1 MTEQGMP
8 MMIGSNPKVVKATET
23 AKTLAKSNVPILIVG
38 EAGTGKKQLCH
49 YIANSSS
56 RAGMPFQ
63 VVDCAR
69 EINDVQNDILGHR
82 DHEGKFHKGVLER
95 ANGGVV
101 VLANIDALDES
112 FQKKLFTILSE
123 LSDFDIDVRLM
134 ATTSKNLSKYV
145 GAGRF
150 HRGLYTFFSS
160 SQINLPPLRER
171 KEDIPLLT
179 SYFADKYSQE
189 INSVPVQVE
198 NNVIDKLSSNYWT
211 HNVKELELLLQ
222 NSIRNCSNG
231 ILDLSALEA
240 GERKNDASGVDTDE
254 DGLKLMTLR
263 DAEKML
269 IKKAL
274 IHTSEN
280 RTQAARILGVSIRTL
295 RNKIN
300 EYRVEGTSYFVNL
313 R

>member
-1 MTEQGMP
+1 MTEQGVP
-8 MMIGSNPKVVKATET
+8 MLIGTNPKVIKAVET
-23 AKTLAKSNVPILIVG
+23 AKVLAKSNVPVLVVG
-38 EAGTGKKQLCH
+38 ESGTGKKNLCQF
-49 YIANSSS
+49 ISSSSS
-56 RAGMPFQ
+56 RGDRPFY

-69 EINDVQNDILGHR
+69 EISDVQNDILGHR

-101 VLANIDALDES
+101 VFANIDALDES
-112 FQKKLFTILSE
+112 FQKKLFTILNE
-123 LSDFDIDVRLM
+123 LSDYEIDIRLM
-134 ATTSKNLSKYV
+134 ATTCKNLSKYV

-150 HRGLYTFFSS
+150 YRGLYTFFSA
-160 SQINLPPLRER
+160 SQVNLPPLRER
-171 KEDIPLLT
+171 KEDIPALT
-179 SYFADKYSQE
+179 SFFADKYSNDFQIGMVQIE
-189 INSVPVQVE
+189 QPVLE
-198 NNVIDKLSSNYWT
+198 KLCSNYWT
-211 HNVKELELLLQ
+211 HNVRELESLLE
-222 NSIRNCSNG
+222 NAIRNCQEG
-231 ILDLSALEA
+231 ILNVTALEA
-240 GERKNDASGVDTDE
+240 GERKNDARGIDADE
-254 DGLKLMTLR
+254 DGFKLMTLR

>member
-1 MTEQGMP
+1 MTEQVVP
-8 MMIGSNPKVVKATET
+8 MVVGTNPKVLKAIET
-23 AKTLAKSNVPILIVG
+23 AKTLSNSKVPVLVVG
-38 EAGTGKKQLCH
+38 ESGSGKKNLCK
-49 YIANSSS
+49 YIAFLSPRSDK
-56 RAGMPFQ
+56 PFL

-69 EINDVQNDILGHR
+69 EISDVQNDILGHR
-82 DHEGKFHKGVLER
+82 DHEGKFHKGVLEK
-95 ANGGVV
+95 ANGGIVV
-101 VLANIDALDES
+101 FSNIDALDES
-112 FQKKLFTILSE
+112 FQKKLFTILNE
-123 LSDFDIDVRLM
+123 LGDYDIDIRLM
-134 ATTSKNLSKYV
+134 ATTTKNLSKYV

-150 HRGLYTFFSS
+150 YRGLYTYFSS

-171 KEDIPLLT
+171 KEDIPAIAST
-179 SYFADKYSQE
+179 FVDKFSNEFQTG
-189 INSVPVQVE
+189 PVQIEQQAV
-198 NNVIDKLSSNYWT
+198 DKLINNYWT
-211 HNVKELELLLQ
+211 HNIKELEVLLQ
-222 NSIRNCSNG
+222 NAMRNCTDGVIN
-231 ILDLSALEA
+231 LAALEA
-240 GERKNDASGVDTDE
+240 GERKNEVRGIDSDDE
-254 DGLKLMTLR
+254 GFKLMTLR

>member
-8 MMIGSNPKVVKATET
+8 MMIGSNPKVLKATET
-23 AKTLAKSNVPILIVG
+23 AKTLAKLNVPILVVG

-49 YIANSSS
+49 YIASLST
-56 RAGMPFQ
+56 RAGMPFY

-95 ANGGVV
+95 SNGGVV
-101 VLANIDALDES
+101 VFANIDALDES
-112 FQKKLFTILSE
+112 FQKKLYTILNE
-123 LSDFDIDVRLM
+123 LTDYDIDVRLM

-150 HRGLYTFFSS
+150 YRGLYTFFSS

-179 SYFADKYSQE
+179 NYFADKFSHE
-189 INSVPVQVE
+189 INNTTVQVE
-198 NNVIDKLSSNYWT
+198 HNVIDKLSSNYWT
-211 HNVKELELLLQ
+211 HNVKELEVLLQ
-222 NSIRNCSNG
+222 NAIRNCNNG
-231 ILDLSALEA
+231 VLDLSALEA
-240 GERKNDASGVDTDE
+240 GERKNDVRGVDADE
-254 DGLKLMTLR
+254 DGFKLMTLR

>member
-1 MTEQGMP
+1 MLEQEMP
-8 MMIGSNPKVVKATET
+8 MIVGNNPKVSKAFET
-23 AKTLAKSNVPILIVG
+23 AKTLANSRVPVLVVG
-38 EAGTGKKQLCH
+38 ESGTGKKSVCH
-49 YIANSSS
+49 FIHQNSS
-56 RAGMPFQ
+56 RADKPFL

-69 EINDVQNDILGHR
+69 ETSDVQNDILGYR

-101 VLANIDALDES
+101 ILSNIDSLEEA
-112 FQKKLFTILSE
+112 FQKKLYTILNE
-123 LSDFDIDVRLM
+123 LSDYEIDIRLM

-150 HRGLYTFFSS
+150 YRGLYTFFSG

-171 KEDIPLLT
+171 KEDIPTIASHYIDRFSNQNNMGLVQI
-179 SYFADKYSQE
+179 D
-189 INSVPVQVE
+189 SVAM
-198 NNVIDKLSSNYWT
+198 DKLVNNYWT
-211 HNVKELELLLQ
+211 HNTKELVVLLE
-222 NSIRNCSNG
+222 NAVRNCQDG
-231 ILDLSALEA
+231 VLDVAALEA
-240 GERKNDASGVDTDE
+240 GERRNDGRVIDDE
-254 DGLKLMTLR
+254 DEAFKLMTLR
-263 DAEKML
+263 DAEKLL

-300 EYRVEGTSYFVNL
+300 EYRTEGTSYFVNL